1 MVSYTTGGEQRQY
14 SIGDESTIVFKL
26 RINLDLSHI
35 NHNST
40 EVNDRESKSNTP
52 SPIKTTSTQISF
64 FIPFHAHKGNTIQ
77 VMVIVFYCLNLNKI
91 IFQNKTYNKSR
102 R

>member
-40 EVNDRESKSNTP
+40 EVNDRES
-52 SPIKTTSTQISF
+52 
-64 FIPFHAHKGNTIQ
+64 
-77 VMVIVFYCLNLNKI
+77 
-91 IFQNKTYNKSR
+91 
-102 R
+102 

>member
-1 MVSYTTGGEQRQY
+1 MVSYTTGGERQY